1 MDKQHVKGAIDKAK
15 GALKDAAG
23 AATGNRKLQA
33 EGKLDKA
40 KGAVRGVVGDVK
52 DAVRKRGL

>member
-15 GALKDAAG
+15 GAVKDTVG
-23 AATGNRKLQA
+23 GATGNRQLQA

-40 KGAVRGVVGDVK
+40 KGAVRGIVGDIK
-52 DAVRKRGL
+52 DAFKGRR